1 MTSSFPTTK
10 AAHKP
15 HLKAIEIREELASYI
30 LNGRRVEWQNDC
42 M

>member
-15 HLKAIEIREELASYI
+15 TLKAKEIREELATYF
-30 LNGRRVEWQNDC
+30 LNGGRVE
-42 M
+42 

>member
-1 MTSSFPTTK
+1 MTSSIPTTK
-10 AAHKP
+10 VAHKP
-15 HLKAIEIREELASYI
+15 PLKAKEIGEELGSYI